1 MIVNGSGI
9 VAQSVRRIAAIAG
22 LWFLVVW
29 SSPTAGF
36 ADDAPEAPPDVVS
49 ALERLVQM
57 AGAQTGS
64 VDLPNI
70 EALLAYSETE
80 PAVGSGVNIADFS
93 NATSALYRFRIR
105 QRLGRIIEIGFH
117 PEIPAFILSPSSVR
131 IAYWKSVDGR
141 HQPLPKLW
149 PLLDTPLQAP
159 FVVRGVEHE
168 EITPDQFT
176 GTYYAY
182 DVNRV
187 LLLMKYRG
195 RNVLISVSRQKDISD
210 VGKKGAVL
218 GKDDD
223 WTYLYSGENG
233 INTKGLGWV
242 NSYMYAAGTVMIF
255 DEISTDAPQVRCT
268 IFKWLRAGWSGINMV
283 QTHHILAGMDRYAK
297 SFKQVAESKTLPEA
311 DEMVR
316 VFHRINGMG
325 EETLREKTRQYYR
338 QLRLGMAQTTGSATG
353 FLSKYFGENSLSLQN
368 MNVEQMRSLVV
379 LEVLKMWMGKVG
391 WTGLFDGN
399 FDPRTSPS
407 TG

>member
-1 MIVNGSGI
+1 MNCSGLG
-9 VAQSVRRIAAIAG
+9 ARPLSRIAAIAG
-22 LWFLVVW
+22 LLCIVAWL
-29 SSPTAGF
+29 SLTACF
-36 ADDAPEAPPDVVS
+36 ADEAPQAPPDVVS
-49 ALERLVQM
+49 ALERLVQI
-57 AGAQTGS
+57 AATQTGS
-64 VDLPNI
+64 VDLPNT

-80 PAVGSGVNIADFS
+80 PAAGPGVGIPDFS

-105 QRLGRIIEIGFH
+105 QSLGRIIEIGFH

-131 IAYWKSVDGR
+131 IAYWKSVDGEQ
-141 HQPLPKLW
+141 QPLPKLR
-149 PLLDTPLQAP
+149 PLLATPLQTP

-182 DVNRV
+182 DVNRL
-187 LLLMKYRG
+187 LLLMKYHG

-218 GKDDD
+218 GKDED

-233 INTKGLGWV
+233 MNTRGLGWV

-255 DEISTDAPQVRCT
+255 DEISTDPPQVRCT

-297 SFKQVAESKTLPEA
+297 SFKQIAESRTLPEA

-316 VFHRINGMG
+316 VFQRINGMG

-338 QLRLGMAQTTGSATG
+338 QLSLSMAQTTGAATE
-353 FLSKYFGENSLSLQN
+353 FLSKYFGENSLSLQK
-368 MNVEQMRSLVV
+368 MDIEQMRSLVV

-391 WTGLFDGN
+391 WTSLFDGSME
-399 FDPRTSPS
+399 PRTGSS
-407 TG
+407 NG

>member
-1 MIVNGSGI
+1 MNCSGI
-9 VAQSVRRIAAIAG
+9 VARSLLRIAAIAG
-22 LWFLVVW
+22 LWCIVAWL
-29 SSPTAGF
+29 SLTACF
-36 ADDAPEAPPDVVS
+36 AGEAPEAPPDVVS

-57 AGAQTGS
+57 AAAQAGT
-64 VDLPNI
+64 VDLPGV

-80 PAVGSGVNIADFS
+80 PAAGPGVGIPDFS

-105 QRLGRIIEIGFH
+105 QSLGRIIEIGFH

-131 IAYWKSVDGR
+131 IAYWKSIDGKQ
-141 HQPLPKLW
+141 QPLPKLR
-149 PLLDTPLQAP
+149 PLLATPLQTP

-187 LLLMKYRG
+187 LLLMKYHG
-195 RNVLISVSRQKDISD
+195 RNVLMSVSRQKDISD

-233 INTKGLGWV
+233 MNTRGLGWV
-242 NSYMYAAGTVMIF
+242 NSYMYAAATVMIF
-255 DEISTDAPQVRCT
+255 DEIATDAPQVRCT

-297 SFKQVAESKTLPEA
+297 SFKQIAESKTLPEA
-311 DEMVR
+311 DEMAR
-316 VFHRINGMG
+316 VFQRINGMG
-325 EETLREKTRQYYR
+325 EETLREKNRQYYR
-338 QLRLGMAQTTGSATG
+338 QLRMSMSKTAGSATE
-353 FLSKYFGENSLSLQN
+353 FLSKYFGENSLSLQK
-368 MNVEQMRSLVV
+368 MDIEQMRSLVV
-379 LEVLKMWMGKVG
+379 LEVLKRWVGKVG
-391 WTGLFDGN
+391 WTSLFDGGTEPVT
-399 FDPRTSPS
+399 DSS
-407 TG
+407 SG